1 MFAVKTNTPRMKT
14 VYSLLAVLLFCIVP
28 KTNAQSPHD
37 IIGTWLSESRD
48 GKILIYQSGDRFFGK
63 LIWGNKLYDEKG
75 NQRKDLNNPDEQLKN
90 RPLLNLIILSD
101 FIYSDGKWKQ
111 GHVYDPKN
119 GKLYDAVLTLK
130 NNQLEIRGY
139 VGIPLF
145 GRSTV
150 WTRSE

>member
-1 MFAVKTNTPRMKT
+1 MKT
-14 VYSLLAVLLFCIVP
+14 SYLLFAVLLLCIVP
-28 KTNAQSPHD
+28 KARAQSPQS

-48 GKILIYQSGDRFFGK
+48 GKILIYQSGNKFFGK
-63 LIWGNKLYDEKG
+63 LIGGNKLYDEKG
-75 NQRKDLNNPDEQLKN
+75 NQRKDIFNPDEQLKK

-111 GHVYDPKN
+111 GHVYDPNN
-119 GKLYDAVLTLK
+119 GKLYNAALTLK
-130 NNQLEIRGY
+130 SNQLEIRGY
-139 VGIPLF
+139 VGISLF